1 MRPYGST
8 DAPSPGRFPSEMV
21 DRRGPT
27 ISEDVSRHALALQ
40 AVIDRIQRRSQPPP
54 TLGGTPEPPE
64 HCASHGQRSLAI
76 GGGSAATSPGLGGR
90 NLEMRD
96 RGLAIDEVLVIL
108 GVEHGGLD
116 VGSREPDDGSP

>member
-1 MRPYGST
+1 MGPYGSA

-40 AVIDRIQRRSQPPP
+40 AVIDRIQRRSEPPP
-54 TLGGTPEPPE
+54 TLGGIREPPE
-64 HCASHGQRSLAI
+64 HSASHGQRSLAI

-108 GVEHGGLD
+108 GVELRGLD

>member
-1 MRPYGST
+1 MRLYGST

-40 AVIDRIQRRSQPPP
+40 AVIQRRSQPP
-54 TLGGTPEPPE
+54 TLRGTPEPPE
-64 HCASHGQRSLAI
+64 HCASRGQRSLAI
-76 GGGSAATSPGLGGR
+76 GGSSAATSPMGGR

-108 GVEHGGLD
+108 GIEHGGLD
-116 VGSREPDDGSP
+116 VGPREPDDGGP